1 MSKIELLNK
10 KVFENLKHVSPV
22 GGSLDSYVN
31 GGAHP
36 PRHANV
42 DFKEI
47 EQMKEDRNKD
57 VSNDKPDK

>member
-10 KVFENLKHVSPV
+10 KVFENLKHVTPV
-22 GGSLDSYVN
+22 GGDLNSRGSY
-31 GGAHP
+31 P
-36 PRHANV
+36 PRHGNV

-57 VSNDKPDK
+57 ISNDKPDK